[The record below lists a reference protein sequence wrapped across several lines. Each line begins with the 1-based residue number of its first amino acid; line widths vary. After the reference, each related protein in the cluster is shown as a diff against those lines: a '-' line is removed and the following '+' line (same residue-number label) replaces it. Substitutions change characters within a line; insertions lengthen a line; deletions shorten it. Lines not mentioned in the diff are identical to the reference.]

1 MQFATNLLWQN
12 ISLLWN
18 ERNEPSVCPNIEDYF
33 LASVNQF
40 IFWSLAQYNKN
51 KILLSNR
58 FGFVG
63 CTASILQV
71 LQKLHNKI
79 IFKIV
84 QVIISD
90 VRLAKIEQSFS
101 HARTLIKKVLTP
113 YQKRLYTLWTPSKKL
128 QVVVFQKKAL
138 LLIYR
143 GEIGLWIK
151 QVLYR

>member
-63 CTASILQV
+63 CTTSILQV

-90 VRLAKIEQSFS
+90 VRIAKIEQSFS
-101 HARTLIKKVLTP
+101 HARTLIKVLTP

-128 QVVVFQKKAL
+128 HVAVFQKKAL